1 MTTMKSGQKIVF
13 VRGHEPPLKSRDT
26 ALIAAAVIS
35 GAKLAGEKPLID
47 TIEEVG
53 DEARRTATW
62 SVDGGSELAFR
73 PNFPAET
80 IDFAEFRKRFEDDA
94 WCRANPDHPIAY
106 LRAFADT
113 FTDIREQLRGRK
125 PAFLIRKGKRFA
137 VIPQD
142 AEPEQKQEI
151 LELLG

>member
-1 MTTMKSGQKIVF
+1 MKSGQKIVF
-13 VRGHEPPLKSRDT
+13 VRGHEPPLKSPDT
-26 ALIAAAVIS
+26 ALIAAALIC
-35 GAKLAGEKPLID
+35 GARLAGDKPLVD
-47 TIEEVG
+47 TVEEVDG
-53 DEARRTATW
+53 GARRTATW
-62 SVDGGSELAFR
+62 SMDGGSEMTFR

-113 FTDIREQLRGRK
+113 LGDIREQLRGRK

-142 AEPEQKQEI
+142 AEPEKKQEI
-151 LELLG
+151 LDLLG

>member
-1 MTTMKSGQKIVF
+1 MKSGQKIVF
-13 VRGHEPPLKSRDT
+13 VRGHEPPLKSTDT
-26 ALIAAAVIS
+26 ALIAAALIS
-35 GAKLAGEKPLID
+35 GAKLAGDKPLVDTVEEID
-47 TIEEVG
+47 G
-53 DEARRTATW
+53 DARRTATW
-62 SVDGGSELAFR
+62 SVDGGSEMTFS
-73 PNFPAET
+73 PNFAAET

-106 LRAFADT
+106 LRAFADA

-142 AEPEQKQEI
+142 AEPEKKQEI
-151 LELLG
+151 LDLLG

>member
-1 MTTMKSGQKIVF
+1 MKSGQKIVF
-13 VRGHEPPLKSRDT
+13 VRGHEPPLKSPDT
-26 ALIAAAVIS
+26 ALIAAALIS
-35 GAKLAGEKPLID
+35 GAKLAGEKPLVD
-47 TIEEVG
+47 TIEEIDG
-53 DEARRTATW
+53 EARRTATW
-62 SVDGGSELAFR
+62 SVDGGSEITFR

-80 IDFAEFRKRFEDDA
+80 IDFAEFRKRFEDEV
-94 WCRANPDHPIAY
+94 WCKNNPDHPIAY

-142 AEPEQKQEI
+142 AEPEKKREI
-151 LELLG
+151 LDLLG